1 MVQPCSGTPSRTK
14 FVARCSP
21 TGRRPP
27 LHPLFCPAG
36 AAAVSVPLCAACRAG
51 RGGGAGVGQLLDAP
65 RCRGSVQQPAGACRG
80 VGWWLGAQGRVVGM
94 QDVCSETAQA
104 LHGAAA
110 CPSGVVSE
118 CVSLP
123 LPSCRRVP
131 PAALPPPPP
140 PPPPPPTPQVSAFT
154 TASHVRFLLLH
165 DGRSDDLVKS
175 FFRDMYELYLR
186 VRGCRAGRQAAT
198 GRVRRLDA
206 SSGAGAGL
214 ITAAHPARKPP
225 LPPPPR
231 SCSTP
236 STLPPPRSRRPCSTI
251 KSASWRGTTS
261 GDRGQR
267 QAAPER
273 SRPAWCERTTRVGN
287 HAALY

>member
-140 PPPPPPTPQVSAFT
+140 PPSHPAGFRLYHRLPRALPAAARRPQRRPGQVLLPRHVRAVPAGERMQGGAAGCNGEGASVGCVQRRRSRADHCRPPRPQTPPPPAPQVMLNPFHTPT
-154 TASHVRFLLLH
+154 T
-165 DGRSDDLVKS
+165 K
-175 FFRDMYELYLR
+175 
-186 VRGCRAGRQAAT
+186 
-198 GRVRRLDA
+198 
-206 SSGAGAGL
+206 
-214 ITAAHPARKPP
+214 ITAPLFHHKVRQLARNYF
-225 LPPPPR
+225 R
-231 SCSTP
+231 
-236 STLPPPRSRRPCSTI
+236 
-251 KSASWRGTTS
+251 
-261 GDRGQR
+261 
-267 QAAPER
+267 
-273 SRPAWCERTTRVGN
+273 
-287 HAALY
+287 